1 MLPINNIHIG
11 GVDPLLGG
19 ATNYSINDRIAE
31 VSQLKALL
39 NQKEQSLEQIK
50 AQMTQNTQQLSK
62 APVWDEID
70 KEIQGLS
77 DVEYEFVSKNQ
88 EFIDS
93 SNNIA
98 TLLQG
103 AYMEMMRPVLEG
115 SPKGKD
121 ALENHLTLV
130 RRLKK
135 AASAE
140 SNKQMADFQEYTQK
154 YADMTYADYLK
165 MKNGTLKSNQ
175 S

>member
-11 GVDPLLGG
+11 GIDPLLGST
-19 ATNYSINDRIAE
+19 TNYSIDDRMAE
-31 VSQLKALL
+31 VSQLKTLL
-39 NQKEQSLEQIK
+39 SQKEQSLAQMK
-50 AQMTQNTQQLSK
+50 AQMSKNTQQVSQS
-62 APVWDEID
+62 PVWDEID

-77 DVEYEFVSKNQ
+77 DAEYEFVSNNQ
-88 EFIDS
+88 EFVDS
-93 SNNIA
+93 SNNIS
-98 TLLQG
+98 TLLQE
-103 AYMEMMRPVLEG
+103 AYMEMMRPVLEN
-115 SPKGKD
+115 SQKGKD
-121 ALENHLTLV
+121 ALDNHLTLV

-175 S
+175 P

>member
-19 ATNYSINDRIAE
+19 TTNYSINDRMAE
-31 VSQLKALL
+31 VNQLKALL
-39 NQKEQSLEQIK
+39 SQKEQSLEQIK

-70 KEIQGLS
+70 KEIQGLN
-77 DVEYEFVSKNQ
+77 DAEYEIVSKNQ

-121 ALENHLTLV
+121 ALDNHLTLV